1 MSVAPSCDDRSVL
14 HRTCRIR
21 LRVTRAQAR
30 RCYGLLRAGG
40 DVWAALIEVN
50 RARFSAGARPIAN
63 YQEWC
68 REIAGVQVG
77 ELSVT
82 AMRSV
87 VRRYSDAFFEAAK
100 RRRAGERAR
109 YPRRKRALFSL
120 RWYQGTFAID
130 GARVRLGTARGSAP
144 LWVRLSR
151 ELPYPLEQLRSVT
164 LLADAGRLWLD
175 VTAAVPVE
183 SHDLDPEVV
192 AGVDLGIIHPY
203 AVASGAAALLV
214 SGRQIRAE
222 ERLHLADTKARAK
235 RMSPKVPRRGQRGS
249 RRWRTLRAHQRRAE
263 AKHRGRVR
271 LAHHQ
276 GAKEVVTWAIAQRV
290 GTLVVGDPIGITRR
304 DTGKRQNLRLR
315 QWRRTH
321 LLRCLIDKAEVAGI
335 RVVRVDERGTS
346 STCPECKTRVPKPK
360 GRAFSCPHCSH
371 RGHRDLI
378 AARNIAGRS
387 GGSTSSPLFVQHRR
401 AGIPPA
407 RRDRRRHLMDAHRSC
422 PAPGRLRSRGSRSLV
437 NVTRAPARRSVHV
450 DPLDSRRGSN
460 DLPNRAKV
468 A

>member
-1 MSVAPSCDDRSVL
+1 ML

-21 LRVTRAQAR
+21 LRVTAAQAR

-40 DVWAALIEVN
+40 DVWAGLIEVN
-50 RARFSAGARPIAN
+50 RARFSGGARPIAN

-68 REIAGVQVG
+68 REIAGVRVG

-87 VRRYSDAFFEAAK
+87 IRQYSDAFFETAK
-100 RRRAGERAR
+100 RRRAGEPAR
-109 YPRRKRALFSL
+109 YPRRKRALFPL
-120 RWYQGTFAID
+120 RWYHGTFALD
-130 GARVRLGTARGSAP
+130 GHRVRLGTARGCAD

-151 ELPYPLEQLRSVT
+151 ECPYPAEQLRSVT
-164 LLADAGRLWLD
+164 LLAEGGRLWLD
-175 VTAAVPVE
+175 VTAAVAAE
-183 SHDLDPEVV
+183 AHGLNSSRV

-203 AVASGAAALLV
+203 AVASGDEALLV

-222 ERLHLADTKARAK
+222 ERLHLADTKARSQ
-235 RMSPKVPRRGQRGS
+235 RMSPKAPRRGQRGS
-249 RRWRTLRAHQRRAE
+249 RRWRRLRAAQRRAE
-263 AKHRGRVR
+263 ARHRARVR

-276 GAKEVVTWAIAQRV
+276 GAKQVISWAITRRM

-304 DTGKRQNLRLR
+304 DAGRHQNLRLH

-321 LLRCLIDKAEVAGI
+321 LMRCLLDKAEVAGI

-346 STCPECKTRVPKPK
+346 STCPECHARVPKPK
-360 GRAFSCPHCSH
+360 GRAFSCPQCGH

-387 GGSTSSPLFVQHRR
+387 GGSTSSPRLVLHRR
-401 AGIPPA
+401 AGTAPA
-407 RRDRRRHLMDAHRSC
+407 RRDRRRHLMDMHRSC
-422 PAPGRLRSRGSRSLV
+422 PAPGRLRSRRSRSPV
-437 NVTRAPARRSVHV
+437 NAPRGSARRPVQV
-450 DPLDSRRGSN
+450 DPLDNRRGSS